1 MAGDILK
8 QTAAPGD
15 GRILSASVSAR
26 GRAFQV
32 RCFCFPTQSYQTAKS
47 HSRDVG
53 FKSNSSS
60 ARLTAGF
67 SSRSRQRKF
76 CLFFVFVTSFESTL
90 ILCRLIDSIHILAPS
105 VIS

>member
-47 HSRDVG
+47 HSRVFQIKCKTNG
-53 FKSNSSS
+53 WIQLPV
-60 ARLTAGF
+60 AAERIL
-67 SSRSRQRKF
+67 
-76 CLFFVFVTSFESTL
+76 FVFCFCHVFRVNITIVQTCRQYPHLATSVLS
-90 ILCRLIDSIHILAPS
+90 
-105 VIS
+105 